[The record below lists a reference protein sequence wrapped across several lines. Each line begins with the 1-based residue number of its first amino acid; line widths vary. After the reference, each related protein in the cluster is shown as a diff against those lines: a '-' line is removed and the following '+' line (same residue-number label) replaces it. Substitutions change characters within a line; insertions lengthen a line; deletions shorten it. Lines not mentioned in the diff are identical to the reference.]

1 MLKLYKVEAEK
12 WDWDQYDS
20 IVVLA
25 ESEEDAIEMGKEW
38 FDGEDA
44 LNPQGKITA
53 ELVNMTERGVV
64 LSSYNA
70 G

>member
-44 LNPQGKITA
+44 
-53 ELVNMTERGVV
+53 
-64 LSSYNA
+64 
-70 G
+70 

>member
-25 ESEEDAIEMGKEW
+25 ESEEDAIEIGKGW

>member
-1 MLKLYKVEAEK
+1 MLKLYKVEAEE
-12 WDWDQYDS
+12 WNWDQYDS

-25 ESEEDAIEMGKEW
+25 ENEEDAIEIGKGW

-44 LNPQGKITA
+44 LNPQGEITA
-53 ELVNMTERGVV
+53 ELVDMTKRGVI